1 MKASKFLAGMSAAA
15 LCASMLAALPAGA
28 ANPASEVKDGPAY
41 DAEAGVFTLYDSV
54 MDEEGKNPVKDED
67 GKYTA
72 AEGSYYETALDAS
85 FVSGFKVTMVVD
97 DATEETI
104 QSMLN
109 GGSEWIGG
117 GFGYQAKN
125 EDSAKDKNW
134 ESFGEW
140 SIVEGVKPYA
150 IKNVGD
156 KTYTLEYNGE
166 EPLFSKDDYACKI
179 WIQCWSEANFTI
191 TDLEIFELEEQPI
204 GNAYVSVGADSK
216 YTVAADTSEE
226 ATGKIT
232 LSDWEWG
239 DESETWGHWA
249 TIDRDALDFSTGT
262 AEDFAKLTEKLDEGR
277 TPTGLTITGDA
288 PFGFGYN
295 ATEQQVDDKGD
306 PKVKDDGSPD
316 YWAQSDATLNE
327 ETGKYELVVTNICLD
342 APEAEAEAEAEEEAK
357 EEQADAGEEE
367 GEAAGPKFG
376 CMFFDSNWGW
386 GSHDITEIN
395 ISWVLNYGEEEKT
408 GSWNTF
414 FYDAEQIT
422 PDITAQT
429 ATVFLDREFEI
440 SDTFTSDIAKVW
452 FAAPTLVFDEPFG
465 DSDPNDLYE
474 VKVRCEINGD
484 EYEIDP
490 SIKTDDKGNI
500 VYLWAEDTGNNSKA
514 NTARTYGGYNEWADK
529 YIAADDLAAVESIK
543 YYITVSEKEQPEDES
558 SVDESTPESTPEST
572 AESTPDNTGSN
583 PATGTAALATVG
595 LALAGAAFVVSKKR
609 K

>member
-216 YTVAADTSEE
+216 YIVAAATSEE
-226 ATGKIT
+226 ATGTIK
-232 LSDWEWG
+232 LNNWEWATNDDG
-239 DESETWGHWA
+239 TQANWGHYAGLDAPDFTSDNQTAAEAWA
-249 TIDRDALDFSTGT
+249 LF
-262 AEDFAKLTEKLDEGR
+262 TEKLDEGK
-277 TPTGLTITGDA
+277 TPTGVTITGDA
-288 PFGFGYN
+288 NFGFGYN
-295 ATEQQVDDKGD
+295 DVNGNWVQDKT
-306 PKVKDDGSPD
+306 PV
-316 YWAQSDATLNE
+316 LNE
-327 ETGKYELVVTNICLD
+327 ETGKYELVLTDICLT
-342 APEAEAEAEAEEEAK
+342 APEAEAEEEAN
-357 EEQADAGEEE
+357 EEQADAGEEATE
-367 GEAAGPKFG
+367 TEEKTASFG
-376 CMFFDSNWGW
+376 CKFFDPSWGW
-386 GSHDITEIN
+386 VAQDGDEVTTAN
-395 ISWVLNYGEEEKT
+395 VTWAFNYGEEELT

-422 PDITAQT
+422 DDITAQT

-543 YYITVSEKEQPEDES
+543 YYITVSEKEQPEDS
-558 SVDESTPESTPEST
+558 SEDESVPESTPEST